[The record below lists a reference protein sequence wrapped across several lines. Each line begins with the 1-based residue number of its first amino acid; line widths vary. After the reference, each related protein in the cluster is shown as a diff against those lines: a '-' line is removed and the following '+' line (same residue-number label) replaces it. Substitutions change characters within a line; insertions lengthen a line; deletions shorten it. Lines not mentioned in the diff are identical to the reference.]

1 MDPVAAPRTEHELL
15 ARARALEGRT
25 LGDIAA
31 DLSAS
36 VPDDPVHAKGKL
48 GTLVERALGADG
60 QPGKAHDFTALRVE
74 LKTVPVSAEG
84 HPVESTYVCTLSLT
98 DADAQEWETS
108 WARAKLSRVLWVPV
122 DAKPRDW
129 RARVVRAARLWSP
142 SPDEEAT
149 LRGDFDEIVGIIGV
163 GRIEEL
169 TAHVGV
175 ALQVRPKA
183 RDGSVRTRAFG
194 AEGEA
199 IETIPRG
206 LYLRTSFTGAILR
219 GLGDDA

>member
-98 DADAQEWETS
+98 DADARPAVTAAVSGVTIRVSTVQPPQKDAYCSGGS
-108 WARAKLSRVLWVPV
+108 WPQ
-122 DAKPRDW
+122 PRPPASSAATDGLCSSSSVIQPPGSD
-129 RARVVRAARLWSP
+129 RKRRPNSAAARVANS
-142 SPDEEAT
+142 
-149 LRGDFDEIVGIIGV
+149 RGSRDRRIAVAQLPRRGII
-163 GRIEEL
+163 
-169 TAHVGV
+169 A
-175 ALQVRPKA
+175 VRPLCHA
-183 RDGSVRTRAFG
+183 
-194 AEGEA
+194 
-199 IETIPRG
+199 
-206 LYLRTSFTGAILR
+206 
-219 GLGDDA
+219 

>member
-1 MDPVAAPRTEHELL
+1 MDRLPPPLSERELL
-15 ARARALEGRT
+15 ARAESLAGRT
-25 LGDIAA
+25 LGEIARG
-31 DLSAS
+31 LGVE

-60 QPGKAHDFTALRVE
+60 APGKTHDFADLRVE
-74 LKTVPVSAEG
+74 LKTVPVGADLV
-84 HPVESTYVCTLSLT
+84 PVESTYVCTLSLT

-122 DAKPRDW
+122 DAEPHDW
-129 RARVVRAARLWSP
+129 RARAVHPPVLWSP
-142 SPDEEAT
+142 SAEEEAV
-149 LRGDFDEIVGIIGV
+149 LRGDFDEVVGLVGV
-163 GRIEEL
+163 GRVEEL
-169 TAHVGV
+169 TAHLGV

-183 RDGSVRTRAFG
+183 RDGSARTVAFG
-194 AEGEA
+194 ADGET

-219 GLGDDA
+219 RG